1 MSLLTERGTGF
12 GSNLGNVTVRAW
24 IVLFVVITGCLNATL
39 ITLVQLYCAFSGLP
53 IPDVQLERV
62 LENVIFVVIGWYFNK
77 QDAGKIQPPKQEK
90 V

>member
-12 GSNLGNVTVRAW
+12 GSRLGNVTVRAW
-24 IVLFVVITGCLNATL
+24 IVLFVVLTGCVNATL
-39 ITLVQLYCAFSGLP
+39 ITAVQLYCAFKALP

-77 QDAGKIQPPKQEK
+77 QDASKLQPKTDK
-90 V
+90 D